1 MGVNSRVHS
10 GFENSRKQ
18 AFETLK
24 ASPVNFEGR
33 NSLVES
39 EVTSRRLGKMAGKG
53 SIGAQGW
60 LFPEVEAPETEA
72 ECPNRGYVRPI
83 KAQWG

>member
-1 MGVNSRVHS
+1 M
-10 GFENSRKQ
+10 K
-18 AFETLK
+18 AETLWSNQR
-24 ASPVNFEGR
+24 SPADDW
-33 NSLVES
+33 
-39 EVTSRRLGKMAGKG
+39 GKMAGKG

>member
-1 MGVNSRVHS
+1 
-10 GFENSRKQ
+10 
-18 AFETLK
+18 
-24 ASPVNFEGR
+24 
-33 NSLVES
+33 
-39 EVTSRRLGKMAGKG
+39 MAGKG